1 MHIEHLKITGFKSV
15 SNLSVRDTSPFMVLA
30 GPNGAGKS
38 NITDALFFFGAVI
51 QNGAARAIRDAGG
64 FHQIHCFKSKKVK
77 RTTISFEIK
86 LRLDNKQFAYA
97 LNITEINKSP
107 KLYEQLMINNNKVI
121 DRRVDNGAE
130 IILGES
136 SQMQLLPDYPAEMTL
151 LMLLGH
157 LELYKFLTNIQVFR
171 IDPISAKEPDAS
183 ATDTS
188 ALDTHG
194 QNVATML
201 SVLSKDKVFKNQVMD
216 WIELIVPGMESV
228 STQRQRLDGSTMIT
242 FKEQGTKTRFPARLI
257 SDGTIYSLCIITAI
271 LSRFNE
277 YGLTII
283 EEPERGIHPKAIG
296 ELVQLMRD
304 SASVNHPIFV
314 TTHSE
319 SVVRSSEADEL
330 WLVNKRDGK
339 THLKSAASSE
349 LDLQQLSLDKA
360 WLMNLF
366 DAGLPW

>member
-1 MHIEHLKITGFKSV
+1 MQIEHLKITGFKSV
-15 SNLSVRDTSPFMVLA
+15 SNLSIRDVSPFMVLA

-38 NITDALFFFGAVI
+38 NITDALSFLGTVI
-51 QNGAARAIRDAGG
+51 QRGASRAIRDAGG
-64 FHQIHCFKSKKVK
+64 FHQIHCFKSRKEK
-77 RTTISFEIK
+77 RTTISFEVAIQLEGK
-86 LRLDNKQFAYA
+86 HFAYK

-107 KLYEQLMINNNKVI
+107 KLYEQLEINGEVVI
-121 DRRVDNGAE
+121 DRRVDNDVKIA
-130 IILGES
+130 LGES
-136 SQMQLLPDYPAEMTL
+136 AQMQLLPDYPSEMTL
-151 LMLLGH
+151 LMLLSH
-157 LELYKFLTNIQVFR
+157 LELYQFLTNIQVFR
-171 IDPISAKEPDAS
+171 IDPISAKEPDSS
-183 ATDTS
+183 ATDTT

-194 QNVATML
+194 HNVATML
-201 SVLSKDKVFKNQVMD
+201 SVLGKDKKFKNQVMD

-228 STQRQRLDGSTMIT
+228 STERQRLDGSTVIT
-242 FKEQGTKTRFPARLI
+242 FKEEGTRTRFPARLI

-271 LSRFNE
+271 LSRYNQ

-304 SASVNHPIFV
+304 NASVSHPIFV

-319 SVVRSSEADEL
+319 SVVRNSEADEL
-330 WLVNKRDGK
+330 WLVNKRGGK
-339 THLKSAASSE
+339 THLKSAASDE
-349 LDLQQLSLDKA
+349 LDLQQLPLDKA